1 GALVDVAKAKVEEV
15 KAKVVD
21 RYSLAGKFNV
31 KKFTAQV
38 ERLDKK
44 AREARAGLDDVVKRA
59 KETKTAWEKLRD
71 DYTSKTSDFASVAVE
86 E

>member
-1 GALVDVAKAKVEEV
+1 
-15 KAKVVD
+15 
-21 RYSLAGKFNV
+21 
-31 KKFTAQV
+31 V